1 MLTENETKFLTDL
14 AEAKVISDSD
24 KNLRSKI
31 DSILRSL
38 ENLSAKQARIEFE
51 IKKQKKSLT
60 RKRQELKKVQKSTS
74 RKLSVAIEEQTSIQG
89 IFLDDIDQQAL
100 RRLDSRLL
108 AESSR
113 ILEDN

>member
-1 MLTENETKFLTDL
+1 MLQEKELWFLDQLTE
-14 AEAKVISDSD
+14 AKIISDSE

-60 RKRQELKKVQKSTS
+60 RKRQELKKVQKSST
-74 RKLSVAIEEQTSIQG
+74 RKLSVAIEEQTEILG
-89 IFLDDIDQQAL
+89 YCLDDVDLQEL
-100 RRLDSRLL
+100 RRLDSKLL

-113 ILEDN
+113 ILED